1 MNKYGYTCN
10 KSNQNHFMHCVEN
23 YYSNRL
29 GCLLPWSIK
38 DGYKNQ
44 TSNVCKGAQKFNE
57 FKQISM
63 NILRTK
69 ETKKLINE
77 GCFIPNCQQRSWE
90 MKKEKFNIATET
102 GFEFLMPRKPK
113 VLVRREVELYTFINF
128 FAEVGGYLGLLLGES
143 LISYITIV
151 SKWVHLIGKKVK
163 DKCRRDKKVPPR
175 RNPV

>member
-1 MNKYGYTCN
+1 MVVKLQF
-10 KSNQNHFMHCVEN
+10 S
-23 YYSNRL
+23 
-29 GCLLPWSIK
+29 CLKFWRPPS
-38 DGYKNQ
+38 
-44 TSNVCKGAQKFNE
+44 SNVCKGAQKFNE

-90 MKKEKFNIATET
+90 MRKEKFNIATET
-102 GFEFLMPRKPK
+102 GFEFLMPK